1 MELFIKICGITSLKD
16 AKLAASFGAN
26 ALGFMMYQ
34 HSSRKI
40 DKNNAARI
48 IKTLPEE
55 ITPVMVFVNSNFE
68 YVESCLKVSPKIIPQ
83 FHGTESPEFCSSF
96 GRDFIKAIRVTKEI
110 DLPLSFRRYS
120 KSWMMLLDSFH
131 KDSYGGSGVVFDWDL
146 LLGKKLNKPYL
157 LCGGLNP
164 DNVER
169 ALSIV
174 PCAGLDVSSG
184 VESSPGKKDSVKVK
198 KFIKIAR
205 NSSG

>member
-40 DKNNAARI
+40 DKINAARI

-68 YVESCLKVSPKIIPQ
+68 YVESCLKVSPKVIPQ

-96 GRDFIKAIRVTKEI
+96 GRDFIKAIRVTKEL
-110 DLPLSFRRYS
+110 DLDRLRNTDLANNNQQLNQQLEQPIQHPHEG
-120 KSWMMLLDSFH
+120 M
-131 KDSYGGSGVVFDWDL
+131 DWSL
-146 LLGKKLNKPYL
+146 F
-157 LCGGLNP
+157 LNP
-164 DNVER
+164 E
-169 ALSIV
+169 
-174 PCAGLDVSSG
+174 
-184 VESSPGKKDSVKVK
+184 VKVQCVHFLIVK
-198 KFIKIAR
+198 GQFLWPCQ
-205 NSSG
+205 